1 MNTLKKTNQIKLLT
15 EILSKGKTT
24 NPYALKNKIKNLKK
38 QVNSQHRSIS
48 WQNYLAK

>member
-15 EILSKGKTT
+15 ERLGKGKTT

-38 QVNSQHRSIS
+38 QVNNQDRSIS
-48 WQNYLAK
+48 WQNYLAQ